1 MLKYI
6 INGLATLLVVMLV
19 TVFTAVPVLAAD
31 FRGGETV
38 TVASGEVIDD
48 DLYIAGTNIVIDGTV
63 NGDIY
68 GAGTTI
74 TINGNVNGSITL
86 GGQNITIN
94 GEITRSARLAG
105 TNIIVNGSI
114 GGDLLAG
121 GTNFNVASTAKIGR
135 DLLFG
140 ASTVRINGPVE
151 GYIRGA
157 GSEVTVTNGVGGDVE
172 LKVDGLTIA
181 STANLQGNLT
191 YTSENE
197 AVIQSG
203 AQIGG
208 TTTHTVPEVKE
219 PAGPFAGIVGKVI
232 AFLMTLL
239 AGIVIILIAPR
250 RAAAVAASIRHK
262 PWLSLGWGAIIL
274 FATPIAAIITF
285 VTVVGV
291 PLGLIGLTL
300 YGIAIYLSQIAV
312 GLFIGYWIIGYF
324 SKVESRG
331 VLVGA
336 LALGFT
342 ILTLLKLIPY
352 VGFPW
357 LWLATVLFGIGA
369 MLLSPKTLQAEE
381 AAKLEV
387 GAD

>member
-6 INGLATLLVVMLV
+6 LNWLGALLVVMLV
-19 TVFTAVPVLAAD
+19 TLFIAMPVLAAD
-31 FRGGETV
+31 LRGGDTV
-38 TVASGEVIDD
+38 SVASDEVIDD
-48 DLYIAGTNIVIDGTV
+48 DLYIAGTNIVIDGTI
-63 NGDIY
+63 NGDVFA
-68 GAGTTI
+68 AGTTI
-74 TINGNVNGSITL
+74 AVNGNVNGSVTL
-86 GGQNITIN
+86 AGQNVTIN

-105 TNIIVNGSI
+105 TNIIINGNI

-121 GTNFNVASTAKIGR
+121 GTNISVANIARVGR

-140 ASTVRINGPVE
+140 ASAVGIDGLVE
-151 GYIRGA
+151 GYIKGA
-157 GSEVTVTNGVGGDVE
+157 GGEVTINNGVGGDVE
-172 LKVDGLTIA
+172 LRVNKLTIT
-181 STANLQGNLT
+181 STSSLQGNLF

-197 AVIQSG
+197 AEIQSG

-208 TTTHTVPEVKE
+208 TTTHKVPEVKE
-219 PAGPFAGIVGKVI
+219 PAGPFRGIVGKLI
-232 AFLMTLL
+232 AYLMTLL
-239 AGIVIILIAPR
+239 AGIVIILIVPR
-250 RAAAVAASIRHK
+250 RAAAVAASIRSK

-285 VTVVGV
+285 FTVVGV
-291 PLGLIGLTL
+291 PVGLLSLTL
-300 YGIAIYLSQIAV
+300 YGIAIYLSQVAV
-312 GLFIGYWIIGYF
+312 GLFIGYWIISYF

-369 MLLSPKTLQAEE
+369 MALSQKTLQSDETAR
-381 AAKLEV
+381 L
-387 GAD
+387 